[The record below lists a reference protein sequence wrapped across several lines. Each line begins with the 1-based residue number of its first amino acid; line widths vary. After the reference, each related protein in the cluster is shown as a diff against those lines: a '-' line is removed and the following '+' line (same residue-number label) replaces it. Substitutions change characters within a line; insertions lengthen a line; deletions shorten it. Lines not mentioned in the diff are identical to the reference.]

1 MREES
6 SREYYKT
13 ERSLLSYVAFGLSA
27 SENVILLMV
36 ISKVKN
42 ESNGDI

>member
-6 SREYYKT
+6 SREYYET
-13 ERSLLSYVAFGLSA
+13 ERGLLSYVAFRIFTGK
-27 SENVILLMV
+27 NVIPLMV
-36 ISKVKN
+36 TSKVKN